1 MKKILVGFAFAI
13 VLATNLGAQG
23 IYATLTGVVA
33 DQSSAVVPQAK
44 VILKDSQSGSQRD
57 SVTNSDGYFTFA
69 SVPASEYELTIEAK
83 GFSTFKVTGITLSGG
98 EKRNIDAKLTVGTT
112 SEAVEVTGEVDKVAP
127 VDSAEKT
134 NLITSKELQ
143 NFVQVGSNA
152 AEFIKIMPGFGITNG
167 TNNAANYNGQTIG
180 INANGDAGSQ
190 SPLNAAYS
198 YNGLPGNS
206 LDITADGAH
215 VSDPGCNCDTPVNP
229 NSDMISEIQV
239 KMSNFDASNQKGP
252 AVITSVA
259 KSGGRDFHGSGF
271 FYARNYVLNANDAV
285 SYTHLYSLVVT
296 MVHNTAAR
304 NTAAPSV
311 KESLT
316 EVGMAWPA
324 MLVPETP
331 QCVSSHGRADAITAP
346 RPINRLCM
354 ANPWVRCSS
363 GSRSATNAR
372 NGSMLML
379 MEASSIHNRPAA
391 IHSAETLGITRSAA
405 ELRIAPTRK

>member
-1 MKKILVGFAFAI
+1 M
-13 VLATNLGAQG
+13 
-23 IYATLTGVVA
+23 A

-180 INANGDAGSQ
+180 INANWRCRQPEPAERRILLQWFAWQLVGYHRGWRARVRPGLQLRYASESQ
-190 SPLNAAYS
+190 L
-198 YNGLPGNS
+198 GHDLR
-206 LDITADGAH
+206 
-215 VSDPGCNCDTPVNP
+215 DPGEDVEFRRFQP
-229 NSDMISEIQV
+229 E
-239 KMSNFDASNQKGP
+239 G
-252 AVITSVA
+252 
-259 KSGGRDFHGSGF
+259 SGGDHFGGQVRRQGLSWLG
-271 FYARNYVLNANDAV
+271 L
-285 SYTHLYSLVVT
+285 SMPVT
-296 MVHNTAAR
+296 M
-304 NTAAPSV
+304 S
-311 KESLT
+311 
-316 EVGMAWPA
+316 
-324 MLVPETP
+324 
-331 QCVSSHGRADAITAP
+331 
-346 RPINRLCM
+346 
-354 ANPWVRCSS
+354 
-363 GSRSATNAR
+363 
-372 NGSMLML
+372 
-379 MEASSIHNRPAA
+379 
-391 IHSAETLGITRSAA
+391 
-405 ELRIAPTRK
+405 